1 MSNAKKTANFIMAF
15 FSTIMFISIV
25 SRIVMPYISNLS
37 ENMVNNVVFPILLT
51 IALLFFGSFQGLLRY
66 SYNKRI
72 LKNNAVLLSVN
83 IDNFNLNERLW
94 YYLLVALIYFVPIF
108 RNPISSKMII
118 IRVVLFIITLALIE
132 VLLRLSNKT
141 IKIYFLKNG
150 ILITGFDIRIGLPIV
165 YGTQIHNDS
174 GYYSYNDIENYFIF
188 PDYIDL
194 YLILKQG
201 KLTFKSNSEL
211 ARQVSGILKQNKI
224 EMKKFT

>member
-1 MSNAKKTANFIMAF
+1 MSNTKKTANFIMAF

-25 SRIVMPYISNLS
+25 SRIIMPYISNLN
-37 ENMVNNVVFPILLT
+37 ENIVNNVVFPILLT
-51 IALLFFGSFQGLLRY
+51 IALLFFGFFQGLLRY
-66 SYNKRI
+66 SYNKKI
-72 LKNNAVLLSVN
+72 LRSSSVLLSAST
-83 IDNFNLNERLW
+83 DKFNLNERLW
-94 YYLLVALIYFVPIF
+94 YYLLVALIYFLPILK
-108 RNPISSKMII
+108 NPLSSKMII
-118 IRVVLFIITLALIE
+118 IRIILFIITLALIE
-132 VLLRLSNKT
+132 VLLKLSNRT